1 MKFLDKVKNMFTE
14 EVVEDE
20 KPKDEVKI
28 EQIIPEKK
36 QEKVIRDRTSRESRS
51 YNEFE
56 EIKIPEKKEDKKPV
70 FFTDDDFNDLDNYFK
85 KTEPKRDVRETRSN
99 NDKFDLH
106 EKYREREEKNTRDTN
121 YGYNNVDLKTEPK
134 KKDYDP
140 LKSATEYLEKYN
152 EENGGVKEPYQGN
165 TKIETKPPKFKPT
178 PIISPVYGILD
189 KNYHK
194 EDIVSKNDKE
204 YKSIDGLSVDS
215 IREKAYGTLEDEL
228 ENTLFGSNSILF
240 KEENKTK
247 SKKVDTDFFDDLEE
261 EATPTKSDTDLRDL
275 ENITMDIGKELDSL
289 LNKDSKE
296 EKKEDTS
303 SFDDDDDLF
312 NLIDTMYDG
321 DDTYDA

>member
-36 QEKVIRDRTSRESRS
+36 QEKVTRDRTSRESRS

-56 EIKIPEKKEDKKPV
+56 EFKIPEKKEDKKPV

-85 KTEPKRDVRETRSN
+85 KTEPKRNVRDTKSN

-106 EKYREREEKNTRDTN
+106 EKYREVEEKKSKDTN

-152 EENGGVKEPYQGN
+152 EENSGVKEPYQGN
-165 TKIETKPPKFKPT
+165 TKIESKPPKFKPT

-194 EDIVSKNDKE
+194 EDIVVASKEK
-204 YKSIDGLSVDS
+204 KSINVDDVRKKAFGKMEDDIEKIEELPAIDDTLDLDLPEKEDSFEDILEKSVSDT
-215 IREKAYGTLEDEL
+215 IEIDNTDEL
-228 ENTLFGSNSILF
+228 EVISNKPEVVED
-240 KEENKTK
+240 KEDKN
-247 SKKVDTDFFDDLEE
+247 V
-261 EATPTKSDTDLRDL
+261 SDETL
-275 ENITMDIGKELDSL
+275 ENDLFDLIDSMYE
-289 LNKDSKE
+289 D
-296 EKKEDTS
+296 KED
-303 SFDDDDDLF
+303 
-312 NLIDTMYDG
+312 IE
-321 DDTYDA
+321 